1 MNLFYE
7 SKAFVHI
14 PLKRMKI
21 YNFDISF
28 SYRFIYIMYGMRYLS
43 IVDSRFVK
51 IALGLAWILPLLMTI
66 SSYFGFKDEV
76 RFQETSIKD

>member
-1 MNLFYE
+1 
-7 SKAFVHI
+7 
-14 PLKRMKI
+14 
-21 YNFDISF
+21 
-28 SYRFIYIMYGMRYLS
+28 MYGMRYLS

-76 RFQETSIKD
+76 GCQKTCMKGYGFKLDNIEKLP